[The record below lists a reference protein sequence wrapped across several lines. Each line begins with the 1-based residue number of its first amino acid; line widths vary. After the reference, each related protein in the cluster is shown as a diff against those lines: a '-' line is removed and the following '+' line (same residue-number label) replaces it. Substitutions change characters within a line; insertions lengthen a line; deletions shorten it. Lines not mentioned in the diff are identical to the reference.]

1 MAPHYRD
8 KENDELVFILISLT
22 VIWFFVFCAIAIG
35 GPHG

>member
-22 VIWFFVFCAIAIG
+22 IIWIFVWLAIAIG
-35 GPHG
+35 GSHG